1 MKELKIIVCILIIS
15 SSVSVFAQ
23 KNNVQNAF
31 KAFENKKIEEAIE
44 YIELAANNPKTS
56 NDVKMHNYRGKI
68 YYEIYSNTD
77 FNSLDPMAALKCA
90 ESWIEVYNHPKAKKW
105 FSKDELATNITKA
118 GVSLFNSGIGFYNS
132 KDYVT
137 SKILFNKIF
146 DLFPLDENN
155 NLERS
160 NVTKKVY
167 G

>member
-77 FNSLDPMAALKCA
+77 FNSLDL
-90 ESWIEVYNHPKAKKW
+90 W
-105 FSKDELATNITKA
+105 L
-118 GVSLFNSGIGFYNS
+118 L
-132 KDYVT
+132 
-137 SKILFNKIF
+137 
-146 DLFPLDENN
+146 
-155 NLERS
+155 
-160 NVTKKVY
+160 
-167 G
+167 